1 METVLILYA
10 ICASALVIW
19 STLSRNDRLR
29 QRCSHPASKS
39 RIHYVAIPSF
49 LLHEWEKCYPDLVIF
64 DLRTDNDKKAWHE
77 DIAGSLTVSKSDLPN
92 LLKWLPPKSTV
103 VLSCGDGIEHFHTQ
117 TEGALLQLGIETIYL
132 LDRGVNF
139 PLTVTWDE
147 RRVGRT
153 AATEKSRS
161 NRQKHSLRGDKR

>member
-19 STLSRNDRLR
+19 STLSRNDSLR

-39 RIHYVAIPSF
+39 RISYVAVTTF
-49 LLHEWEKCYPDLVIF
+49 FLHEWAKCYPDLVIF
-64 DLRTDNDKKAWHE
+64 DLCTDSERNARHE
-77 DIAGSLTVSKSDLPN
+77 NIPWSLTVSKADLPN

-103 VLSCGDGIEHFHTQ
+103 VLSCGDGIKHLDTQ
-117 TEGALLQLGIETIYL
+117 TEGALLQLGIEAIYL

-139 PLTVTWDE
+139 PLTVTSDE
-147 RRVGRT
+147 RRAGRT
-153 AATEKSRS
+153 AVTEESRP
-161 NRQKHSLRGDKR
+161 NRREHSLRGDKR